1 MYRILLVEDD
11 TEFRA
16 SLVQVLR
23 TAYPD
28 AAIMEAGTGRE
39 ALAAMAVGGTDLV
52 LMDIGLPD
60 IGGLQLTREI
70 HANHPGT
77 RVIVL
82 TGHNLPEYRQA
93 AEEAGASAYVW
104 KGESSTVLL
113 ELVQASV

>member
-28 AAIMEAGTGRE
+28 VSIIEAGTGQE
-39 ALAAMAVGGTDLV
+39 ALAAMAIGRMDLV
-52 LMDIGLPD
+52 FMDIGLPD

-70 HANHPGT
+70 QENHPGT
-77 RVIVL
+77 RIIVL
-82 TGHNLPEYRQA
+82 TGHNLPEYRKA

-104 KGESSTVLL
+104 KGEPSTVLI
-113 ELVQASV
+113 ELVHATV